1 MLKYS
6 IYNDIT
12 HVKSKQKKDETL
24 WEGHCRET
32 EEVPSGIPNS
42 QERGRGLDTAAL
54 P

>member
-12 HVKSKQKKDETL
+12 HVKSKQKKDEATR
-24 WEGHCRET
+24 EGYCGET
-32 EEVPSGIPNS
+32 EKVPSGIPNS
-42 QERGRGLDTAAL
+42 QERGRGPDTAAL

>member
-12 HVKSKQKKDETL
+12 HVKSKQKKDEATR
-24 WEGHCRET
+24 EGHCRKT
-32 EEVPSGIPNS
+32 GGVPSWIPNS
-42 QERGRGLDTAAL
+42 QEKGRGLDTAAL